1 MEERSTNL
9 LVEHAVAL
17 VDVSDVTLVL
27 VRTLTRELA
36 PLVQATR
43 ARVSVARAR
52 QRNRKQRT
60 LG

>member
-43 ARVSVARAR
+43 ACVSVARAR
-52 QRNRKQRT
+52 QRDRKQRT

>member
-52 QRNRKQRT
+52 QRDRKQRT